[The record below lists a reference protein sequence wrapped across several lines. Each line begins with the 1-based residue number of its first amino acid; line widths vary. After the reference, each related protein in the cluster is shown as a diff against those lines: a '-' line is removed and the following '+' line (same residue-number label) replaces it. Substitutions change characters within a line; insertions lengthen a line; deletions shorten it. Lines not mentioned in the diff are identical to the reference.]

1 MYKLSAYYHAS
12 AKKELPYYSVGKSAD
27 EIHNILI
34 DVHLNPD
41 EDLLELV
48 DDLHDYYNDAEETII
63 NEEEELEL
71 DKILNLDEFVNSLED
86 IIEDSNL
93 EDNNKS
99 EDLTEENQNNN
110 DIIWDPAA
118 KADNIVNNMY

>member
-1 MYKLSAYYHAS
+1 MYKLSANYHAS
-12 AKKELPYYSVGKSAD
+12 AKKELSYYSVGKSAD
-27 EIHNILI
+27 EIHKILI
-34 DVHLNPD
+34 DAHLNPD

-48 DDLHDYYNDAEETII
+48 DDSHNYYNDTEETII

-99 EDLTEENQNNN
+99 EDLTEENQN
-110 DIIWDPAA
+110 
-118 KADNIVNNMY
+118 